1 MHEILA
7 KGILSAQNG
16 MNLYRGCT
24 HGCIYCDSRSKC
36 YQMDHPFEDVAVKV
50 NAPQLLEKALKSKRA
65 PCMIS
70 TGSMSD
76 PYLPLE
82 RELGLTRR
90 CLEQIL
96 RFGFGAAVLTK
107 SADILRDADL
117 LCQINE
123 KSKCVVEMTLTTWDE
138 ALCKKIEP
146 NVSTTQQRLK
156 ALAQFQKL
164 GIPTVVWLCPILPY
178 INDTRANLQALLDAC
193 AQVGIRGIIC
203 FGMGVTMREG
213 NREYFYQQLDRLF
226 PGMRAQYIRK
236 FALQYELSSDRADM
250 LMQLFINQCQRYGI
264 EHRVDA
270 NFAYLREFTPRAT
283 QTTLF

>member
-164 GIPTVVWLCPILPY
+164 GIPTVVWLCRFCPTSTTPAPTCRRFWTPVHRLAFAALFVLAWRDHARRKPGIFLPTARPSFSGYARAVYPQIRAANMNFPATAPICSCSFL
-178 INDTRANLQALLDAC
+178 
-193 AQVGIRGIIC
+193 
-203 FGMGVTMREG
+203 
-213 NREYFYQQLDRLF
+213 
-226 PGMRAQYIRK
+226 
-236 FALQYELSSDRADM
+236 
-250 LMQLFINQCQRYGI
+250 
-264 EHRVDA
+264 
-270 NFAYLREFTPRAT
+270 
-283 QTTLF
+283 